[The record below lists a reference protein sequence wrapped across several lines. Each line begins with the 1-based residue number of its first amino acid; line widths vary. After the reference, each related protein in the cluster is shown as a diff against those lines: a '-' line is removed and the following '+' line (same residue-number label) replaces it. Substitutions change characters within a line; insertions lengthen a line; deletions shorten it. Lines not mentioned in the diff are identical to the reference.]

1 MTQSQD
7 DKATAF
13 VVQGSNRTNPEDNG
27 VRKYVEKVSSVS
39 GLSKP
44 LIALAGGDPT
54 GLENVYPPTV
64 VRDKLMEVIRSSS
77 YNSYCPSGGL
87 SQARA
92 AVARYY
98 VNNSSVPL
106 KAEDVFICSG
116 AAGALDLVF
125 ASLCNAGDNLLFPE
139 PGFPLFRSIANA
151 LNIECRYY
159 QLDET
164 NHFGIQLDSI
174 RKASNERTKAIVVNN
189 PHNPCGHILS
199 TDEMIAVVNIAKE
212 LKLPIIADE
221 VYEEII
227 LDEESKFISFL
238 SFSDQVPV
246 FKISSISK
254 LYVAPGWRIG
264 WCVIADKFDSLYDI
278 RAIMKRLSMRLIFP
292 CSLTQAVLPTMLEN
306 ASLQRQQVTQ
316 LIRQNAIAFK
326 SIIQSAHIEGLYVS
340 IPKAGLFLFV
350 KMDPNRIN
358 LPDDVVFVDKLLQE
372 QAVGVVPGQAFG
384 IRHYIR
390 IALTTSISNMEQAAY
405 RIIAFCKEM
414 AIN

>member
-1 MTQSQD
+1 MSYD
-7 DKATAF
+7 DKANTF
-13 VVQGSNRTNPEDNG
+13 MVQGSSRTSPEDNG

-39 GLSKP
+39 GVSKSV
-44 LIALAGGDPT
+44 IALAGGDPT

-64 VRDKLMEVIRSSS
+64 VRDKLVEVIHSSN

-87 SQARA
+87 PQARA

-98 VNNSSVPL
+98 ANHSSVPL

-125 ASLCNAGDNLLFPE
+125 ASLCNAGDSLLLPE

-159 QLDET
+159 QLDPT
-164 NHFGIQLDSI
+164 NHFSIQLDSI
-174 RKASNERTKAIVVNN
+174 RKAKNERTKAIVVNN

-199 TDEMIAVVNIAKE
+199 SDEMNAVVHVAKE
-212 LKLPIIADE
+212 LRLPIIADE

-238 SFSDQVPV
+238 SFAHEISVL
-246 FKISSISK
+246 KISSISK

-264 WCVIADKFDSLYDI
+264 WCVIGDKSDSLQDI
-278 RAIMKRLSMRLIFP
+278 RAVMKRLSMRLIFP

-306 ASLQRQQVTQ
+306 ANLQRQQVTR
-316 LIRQNAIAFK
+316 LIRQNAFTFQ
-326 SIIQSAHIEGLYVS
+326 SIIQSAHIQGLDVS
-340 IPKAGLFLFV
+340 IPEAGLFLFV
-350 KMDPNRIN
+350 KLDPNMLTTIS
-358 LPDDVVFVDKLLQE
+358 DDVEFVDHLLQE

-384 IRHYIR
+384 IKNYIR
-390 IALTTSISNMEQAAY
+390 IALTTSKSNMEQAAY
-405 RIIAFCKEM
+405 RIIHFCKGKC
-414 AIN
+414 A